1 MKTLVI
7 DNYDSFVFN
16 LVQYIGEFSG
26 NPEVFRNDEISLK
39 KIEEINPS
47 HIVISPGPGNPSDRK
62 YFGICSEIIKKF
74 GVSIPLLGVCLGHQ
88 GIAYSFG
95 GKVIQAPKI
104 MHGKQSIIHHDS
116 KGLFKDVP
124 QNLEVMR
131 YHSLCVEKSSL
142 PDCLEI
148 SAETDEGII
157 MGLRHKKHPIE
168 GVQFHP
174 ESIGTNEGK
183 KIIKNFLN
191 CSPL

>member
-88 GIAYSFG
+88 GLAYSFG

-104 MHGKQSIIHHDS
+104 MHTYICTQ
-116 KGLFKDVP
+116 
-124 QNLEVMR
+124 
-131 YHSLCVEKSSL
+131 
-142 PDCLEI
+142 
-148 SAETDEGII
+148 EG
-157 MGLRHKKHPIE
+157 
-168 GVQFHP
+168 
-174 ESIGTNEGK
+174 
-183 KIIKNFLN
+183 
-191 CSPL
+191 